1 MAFSVYELMKND
13 TRHQHFLPRVEQK
26 LNALNPQA
34 KARNL
39 RIYSFRLVD
48 RETYSLALE
57 SPNGRSI
64 DGNLSLFDLFSFD
77 VSGGGRVRLNFESLF
92 RKYEA
97 NIELHTKGL
106 LAKLNSR
113 SSDIKAEI
121 IDLFA
126 AKLLNFVRNPFC
138 IPKVLNTFPNLASYQ
153 PIDRALLDSY
163 RRIVSGKKPHQA
175 HLCRQLDISDQQ
187 YVEWLRVLFVLLM
200 QTGEER
206 PNLFEGMIK
215 GLMEDRKMQVTAFVC
230 EYDNDRCLLSDR
242 GYSQPIPDGEH
253 MAFSFNL
260 CSNAF
265 IDYTFAD
272 VGKLMQGRASPEFL
286 AHALTSFE
294 NRPQVRLNV
303 TPIRNNMPM
312 LARYNR
318 RVIEQCYER
327 VYCSTKDGVVL
338 E

>member
-1 MAFSVYELMKND
+1 LSGYELVENE
-13 TRHQHFLPRVEQK
+13 TRNQHFLPRVEQK

-77 VSGGGRVRLNFESLF
+77 VSGGSRVRLNFESLF

-138 IPKVLNTFPNLASYQ
+138 IPKVLNTFRTN
-153 PIDRALLDSY
+153 
-163 RRIVSGKKPHQA
+163 VS
-175 HLCRQLDISDQQ
+175 R
-187 YVEWLRVLFVLLM
+187 ETF
-200 QTGEER
+200 
-206 PNLFEGMIK
+206 
-215 GLMEDRKMQVTAFVC
+215 
-230 EYDNDRCLLSDR
+230 LS
-242 GYSQPIPDGEH
+242 I
-253 MAFSFNL
+253 
-260 CSNAF
+260 
-265 IDYTFAD
+265 
-272 VGKLMQGRASPEFL
+272 
-286 AHALTSFE
+286 
-294 NRPQVRLNV
+294 
-303 TPIRNNMPM
+303 
-312 LARYNR
+312 
-318 RVIEQCYER
+318 
-327 VYCSTKDGVVL
+327 
-338 E
+338 